1 MKATRTILI
10 AALCCIGLAACT
22 QQEAQ
27 QSSPATANA
36 ANAGTNNSNS
46 SSSTSNGSTSNSSS
60 ASTDWVGVYT
70 GELPCASCSGIAITL
85 TLAKNDQYSLTSDY
99 LGEKDGKF
107 DEQGTFEWN
116 DARDKIILSNGSQ
129 YLVGENQLFVLNA
142 QGDKV
147 TGPLADAYRLYKQQ

>member
-36 ANAGTNNSNS
+36 ANADTNS
-46 SSSTSNGSTSNSSS
+46 SNSTSNSSS
-60 ASTDWVGVYT
+60 AATDWVGVYT
-70 GELPCASCSGIAITL
+70 GELPCASCSAIAITL

-99 LGEKDGKF
+99 LGKK
-107 DEQGTFEWN
+107 TVN
-116 DARDKIILSNGSQ
+116 LMSRARLNGMRR
-129 YLVGENQLFVLNA
+129 
-142 QGDKV
+142 V
-147 TGPLADAYRLYKQQ
+147 TKLP